1 MLSDKY
7 IIANFW
13 RSEEPHK
20 KTPGKLHIVT
30 TNDGDSTT
38 MASVVYP
45 LSRKRESE
53 FLVNIEIIGKPEDK
67 YVRKEFAAWALSSSK
82 PEGIA
87 DVDSNLIGEWL
98 DLGNVSNVDKAEEK
112 QQTPGRLH
120 VIEGEL
126 SKGSRLFQAVVDE
139 DKTIVAEE
147 LRSVLEAAKSIVE
160 AIPVA
165 DFSGTNM
172 GSKSAS
178 MIAGH
183 LRYVSLRA
191 QVMHDA
197 LLSAIEE
204 AEKEN

>member
-1 MLSDKY
+1 MLADKY

-20 KTPGKLHIVT
+20 KTPGKLHIVPA
-30 TNDGDSTT
+30 NDGASKT

-53 FLVNIEIIGKPEDK
+53 FLLNIEIIGKPEDK
-67 YVRKEFAAWALSSSK
+67 YIRKEFAAWALSSSK
-82 PEGIA
+82 PECISDA
-87 DVDSNLIGEWL
+87 DSSLIGEWL
-98 DLGNVSNVDKAEEK
+98 DLGNVASVGKSEEES
-112 QQTPGRLH
+112 QTSGKLH

-126 SKGSRLFQAVVDE
+126 SKGSRLFQSVVDE
-139 DKTIVAEE
+139 NKTAIAEE
-147 LRSVLEAAKSIVE
+147 LKSVLEAAKSIVE

-172 GSKSAS
+172 GAKSAS

-191 QVMHDA
+191 QVLHDA

-204 AEKEN
+204 AEKDS